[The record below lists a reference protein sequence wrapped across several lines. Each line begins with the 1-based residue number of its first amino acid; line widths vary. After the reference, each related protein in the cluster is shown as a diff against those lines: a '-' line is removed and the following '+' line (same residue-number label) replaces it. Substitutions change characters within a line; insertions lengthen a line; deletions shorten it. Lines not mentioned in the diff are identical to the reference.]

1 MSSCGNLDNCEEEE
15 ERGMIAILIIIV
27 FLIWLFWQIVKWLV
41 MRDNNTPQVLFGCG
55 VVLVVVGIMAW
66 ALLDGLKGLLLS

>member
-27 FLIWLFWQIVKWLV
+27 FLIWLFWQILKWLV
-41 MRDNNTPQVLFGCG
+41 MRDNTPQVLFGCG